1 MAKDKK
7 KKEKI
12 IYYDD
17 GSTVADMSNI
27 SPKPTKSPMEE
38 TPAYGIKAKLQTF
51 FGAMRLMVM
60 PMLTVVLG
68 IGLIYAIIYLLFNLF
83 R

>member
-1 MAKDKK
+1 MAREKK

-12 IYYDD
+12 VYYDD
-17 GSTVADMSNI
+17 GSTVADMSNL
-27 SPKPTKSPMEE
+27 SHKPANAPTEE
-38 TPAYGIKAKLQTF
+38 APSNSLKAKLQTF

-60 PMLTVVLG
+60 PMLAAVLG
-68 IGLIYAIIYLLFNLF
+68 IGLIYALMYLLFTLF